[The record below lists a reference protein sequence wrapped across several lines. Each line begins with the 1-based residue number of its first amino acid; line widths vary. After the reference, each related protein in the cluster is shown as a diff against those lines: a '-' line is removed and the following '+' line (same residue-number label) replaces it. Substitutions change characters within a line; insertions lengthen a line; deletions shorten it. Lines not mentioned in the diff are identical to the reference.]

1 MRPTIEINPADLDRL
16 KSDFFLMDGEVP
28 LALSRAINRAL
39 TAVNTEGSIQVR
51 KVYNLKAARVK
62 QNFSVKKTTRANL
75 TGHWQSK
82 GKPIGLIQFG
92 ATGNSQRAAVIV
104 IKGDARKKVTG
115 GFIQI
120 GKNNVQHIFRRA
132 KVGGV
137 IVGRYPLQRL
147 TGPRIEDALS
157 KPEVQKALQSKADTT
172 LQARLE
178 VEANYILS
186 KAR

>member
-1 MRPTIEINPADLDRL
+1 MRPTIEINPADLARL
-16 KSDFFLMDGEVP
+16 KSDFYLMDGEVP
-28 LALSRAINRAL
+28 VALSRAINRAL

-62 QNFSVKKTTRANL
+62 QNFRVKKTTRANL
-75 TGHWQSK
+75 TGHWQST
-82 GKPIGLIQFG
+82 GEPVGLIRYG

-104 IKGDARKKVTG
+104 LKDTARKTVTG
-115 GFIQI
+115 GFIQV
-120 GKNNVQHIFRRA
+120 GNNNQQHIFRRA
-132 KVGGV
+132 KVRGV

-147 TGPRIEDALS
+147 TGPRVEDALS
-157 KPEVQKALQSKADTT
+157 KPEVQKALQNKADTT

-178 VEANYILS
+178 HEANYILS